1 MPKILKSKF
10 FIALLVFVIGWAGF
24 SLYKVWV
31 KKMDIDAEIEAL
43 RRKSQSLEEENKR
56 LTENIEYLKTNDFLE
71 REARENLNLQKPGEK
86 AIIINRKGDAI
97 AREVAE
103 GNDSGGN
110 ELMPFWRR
118 WFQYFLEKWNK

>member
-10 FIALLVFVIGWAGF
+10 FIALLVFTIGWAIL

-31 KKMDIDAEIEAL
+31 KKIDIDAEIEAL
-43 RRKSQSLEEENKR
+43 RQRGQSLEEENKR

-86 AIIINRKGDAI
+86 AIIVNRKGDAATREA
-97 AREVAE
+97 ARE
-103 GNDSGGN
+103 NDSGDN

-118 WFQYFLEKWNK
+118 WVQYFLKKWNR